1 MSQRLKKFAPYLR
14 LLHKSSPK
22 VRKSLAKKHCSPE
35 FIKCIC
41 ECAKNILLGN
51 VALSPTHK
59 RQLKRHKRLL
69 RKLVLKKTGLKNK
82 KKIMVQ
88 SGGFLGALLGPN
100 VKVLGGLFGANA
112 G

>member
-14 LLHKSSPK
+14 ALHKARPK
-22 VRKSLAKKHCSPE
+22 ERKAFAKKHCSPE
-35 FIKCIC
+35 FLKCIC
-41 ECAKNILLGN
+41 ECAKNVLVGN

-69 RKLVLKKTGLKNK
+69 RKLVLKKTSLKQK
-82 KKIMVQ
+82 KNLIQ
-88 SGGFLGALLGPN
+88 RGGFLGALLGPI

-112 G
+112 S